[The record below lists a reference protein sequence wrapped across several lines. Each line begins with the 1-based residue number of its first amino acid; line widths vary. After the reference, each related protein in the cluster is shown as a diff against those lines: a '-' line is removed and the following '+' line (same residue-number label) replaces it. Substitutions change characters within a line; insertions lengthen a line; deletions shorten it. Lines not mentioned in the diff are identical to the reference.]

1 MPAVQPHV
9 IGLKETLDALKAIG
23 KVVTVSAD
31 RKGLYAAAKL
41 MRDEVRKRVPVR
53 TGSLKKNVVALT
65 TRAKNKGGA
74 GTQYVGRVTISKTK
88 YHSTVMKS
96 GKSKLK
102 GAKHKKGES
111 LAGSVYPRNYAH
123 LVEFGTRPHSTR
135 PISKAPKDGHLYPP
149 HPGARPR
156 PFMRPAAAASQGKAM
171 EIYRK
176 TVLAEVDKK
185 AQQLAAKA
193 QGKKR

>member
-9 IGLKETLDALKAIG
+9 IGFKETLDALKAIG

-41 MRDEVRKRVPVR
+41 MRDEVRRRVPVR
-53 TGSLKKNVVALT
+53 TGSLKKNVVAIT
-65 TRAKNKGGA
+65 TRVKNKSGPGM
-74 GTQYVGRVTISKTK
+74 QYVGRVTISKTK
-88 YHSTVMKS
+88 YRSAVMKS

-111 LAGSVYPRNYAH
+111 LAGTIYPRLYAH
-123 LVEFGTRPHSTR
+123 LVEYGTKSGRPQ
-135 PISKAPKDGHLYPP
+135 
-149 HPGARPR
+149 
-156 PFMRPAAAASQGKAM
+156 PFMRPAAAAAQGKAM
-171 EIYRK
+171 ETYRK

-193 QGKKR
+193 QAKAGKR